1 MTIEMEKRAIQY
13 LKSFEPDDGYYLA
26 YSGGKDSDVILA
38 LAKMAEVKFEA
49 VHNNTTVDAPETI
62 YHVREMGVRIES
74 AHDKDGNFINMERL
88 IIRKKLPPTRLMRYC
103 CTVFKEQGGKGKVVV
118 TGVRKAESV
127 SRSESAELIKVIGK
141 PKTTQKEAEENGV
154 NYRITKFGGLVLN
167 DDNSES
173 RRFVEH
179 CYRTRETMVNP
190 IVDWEDKDVWDFLWH
205 YQIKINPLYGHN
217 GCNRIGC
224 IGCPMA
230 SRTKRIQDFK
240 QYPKYKERY
249 LRAFE
254 GMLRNRKGSGMP
266 THWSS
271 AEEVMKWWL
280 EDDECVGQLT
290 FDDL

>member
-62 YHVREMGVRIES
+62 YHVREMGVRINS

-88 IIRKKLPPTRLMRYC
+88 IIKNKLPPTRLMRYC
-103 CTVFKEQGGKGKVVV
+103 CSVFKEQGGKGKIVI

-127 SRSESAELIKVIGK
+127 SRSESAELVRVIGK
-141 PKTTQKEAEENGV
+141 PKTTQKEAKESGV
-154 NYRITKFGGLVLN
+154 DYRITKSRGLVLN

-179 CYRTRETMVNP
+179 CYRTRKTMVNP
-190 IVDWEDKDVWDFLWH
+190 IVDWEDKDVWDFLRH
-205 YQIKINPLYGHN
+205 YQIRINPLYGYD

-224 IGCPMA
+224 IGCPHA
-230 SRTKRIQDFK
+230 TKSHRLSEFVK
-240 QYPKYKERY
+240 YPKYKERY

-254 GMLRNRKGSGMP
+254 GMLKNRKENGLP
-266 THWSS
+266 TPWSS